1 MPERRAAKA
10 GPQEPGIL
18 RRRFLALGGVGA
30 AGMAGLAGIAGLA
43 RAADFEASRLAR
55 FDGMRVHYESYG
67 SGSHALVFIHGWACD
82 LTFWRGQEALYN
94 QPNRRALLIDLPG
107 HGASDKPHRAYPIEF
122 FARAVEAV
130 MRDAQAERGI
140 LIGHSLGGPI
150 AYAFLREFPK
160 KASALVLV
168 DAFVSRHMAG
178 PADRA
183 ATAAHFA
190 KIARSL
196 QGAAGER
203 NFAERVESCFTTQT
217 SAALRAEIRAKMAA
231 TPKHVR
237 IAALSSISSLLPP
250 PDDETFDVPAIA
262 IQAAEP
268 GTQARFELM
277 VSIFP
282 RLHLASWEGAGHFLM
297 MEDAQRFNAEV
308 EQFLAALS

>member
-1 MPERRAAKA
+1 MQAA
-10 GPQEPGIL
+10 IL
-18 RRRFLALGGVGA
+18 RRRFLTLGA
-30 AGMAGLAGIAGLA
+30 AGAIASTLGTARQA
-43 RAADFEASRLAR
+43 RAAGDASRFAR
-55 FDGMRVHYESYG
+55 FDGLRVHYECYG
-67 SGSHALVFIHGWACD
+67 TGGEALVFIHGWACD
-82 LTFWRGQEALYN
+82 LTFWRGQEALYDH
-94 QPNRRALLIDLPG
+94 PNRRALLIDLPG
-107 HGASDKPHRAYPIEF
+107 HGSSDKPHRPYPIEF

-130 MRDAQAERGI
+130 MRDAAIERAV

-150 AYAFLREFPK
+150 AYAFLREFSQK
-160 KASALVLV
+160 VSALVLV

-203 NFAERVESCFTTQT
+203 NFAERVESCFTKQT
-217 SAALRAEIRAKMAA
+217 PDALRAEIRAKMSA

-237 IAALSSISSLLPP
+237 IAALSSISSLPPP
-250 PDDETFDVPAIA
+250 PDDETFDLPAIA

-277 VSIFP
+277 RSIFP
-282 RLHLASWEGAGHFLM
+282 RLQLNTWEGAGHFLM
-297 MEDAQRFNAEV
+297 LEDPQRFNREV

>member
-1 MPERRAAKA
+1 M
-10 GPQEPGIL
+10 
-18 RRRFLALGGVGA
+18 ALGG
-30 AGMAGLAGIAGLA
+30 AGLAGIASRAG
-43 RAADFEASRLAR
+43 AADDDASRVAR
-55 FDGMRVHYESYG
+55 FDGLRVHYQNYG
-67 SGSHALVFIHGWACD
+67 AGTEALIFIHGWACD

-107 HGASDKPHRAYPIEF
+107 HGTSDKPRRSYPIEF

-130 MRDAQAERGI
+130 MRDAQVDRGI

-150 AYAFLREFPK
+150 AYAFLREFPE

-178 PADRA
+178 PADRV

-190 KIARSL
+190 KVARSL

-203 NFAERVESCFTTQT
+203 NFAERVESCFSKQT
-217 SAALRAEIRAKMAA
+217 PEALRVEIRAKMFA

-237 IAALSSISSLLPP
+237 IAALSSISSLRPP
-250 PDDETFDVPAIA
+250 PDDETFDLPAIA

-277 VSIFP
+277 RSMFP
-282 RLHLASWEGAGHFLM
+282 RLQLNSWEGAGHFLM
-297 MEDAQRFNAEV
+297 LEDPQRFNAEV
-308 EQFLAALS
+308 EQFLAAIS

>member
-1 MPERRAAKA
+1 MKA
-10 GPQEPGIL
+10 GPKGRAAIL
-18 RRRFLALGGVGA
+18 RRRFLALGGA
-30 AGMAGLAGIAGLA
+30 AAAGIAGIAAARNQA
-43 RAADFEASRLAR
+43 RAAGDDASRFAR
-55 FDGMRVHYESYG
+55 FDGLRVHYESYG
-67 SGSHALVFIHGWACD
+67 AGREALVFIHGWACD

-94 QPNRRALLIDLPG
+94 QPDRRALLIDLPG
-107 HGASDKPHRAYPIEF
+107 HGSSDKPHRAYPIEF

-130 MRDAQAERGI
+130 MRDAQTERAV

-150 AYAFLREFPK
+150 AYAFLREFPE

-190 KIARSL
+190 KVARSL

-203 NFAERVESCFTTQT
+203 NFAERVESCFTPRTP
-217 SAALRAEIRAKMAA
+217 AALRAAIRAKMTA

-237 IAALSSISSLLPP
+237 IAALSSISSLRPP
-250 PDDETFDVPAIA
+250 PDDEIFDLPAIA

-268 GTQARFELM
+268 GMQARFELM
-277 VSIFP
+277 RSIFP
-282 RLHLASWEGAGHFLM
+282 RMQLNSWEGAGHFLM
-297 MEDAQRFNAEV
+297 LEDPQRFNGEV
-308 EQFLAALS
+308 EPFLAALS

>member
-1 MPERRAAKA
+1 MKL
-10 GPQEPGIL
+10 GPSGPAGIL
-18 RRRFLALGGVGA
+18 RRRFLALGGAGA
-30 AGMAGLAGIAGLA
+30 AGIAGMVRVA
-43 RAADFEASRLAR
+43 SAAGAPDGDASRFAR

-67 SGSHALVFIHGWACD
+67 EGGEALVFIHGWACD

-107 HGASDKPHRAYPIEF
+107 HGSSDKPHRAYPIEF

-130 MRDAQAERGI
+130 MRDAQVERGI

-150 AYAFLREFPK
+150 AYAFLREFPE
-160 KASALVLV
+160 KAAALLLV

-178 PADRA
+178 PADRV

-190 KIARSL
+190 KVAHSL

-203 NFAERVESCFTTQT
+203 NFAERVESCFTARTPA
-217 SAALRAEIRAKMAA
+217 SLRAEIRAKMAA

-237 IAALSSISSLLPP
+237 IAALSSISSLPPP
-250 PDDETFDVPAIA
+250 PDDLTFDLPAIA
-262 IQAAEP
+262 IQAGEP

-277 VSIFP
+277 RSIFP
-282 RLHLASWEGAGHFLM
+282 RMQLDSWERAGHFLM
-297 MEDAQRFNAEV
+297 MEDPQRFNAEV
-308 EQFLAALS
+308 EVFLAGRS